1 MSVRDKIKEILS
13 ENYKSFNGSFGQR
26 QNKGK
31 SYLRREDAKRKRKQR
46 AKADSI
52 KPKTKKEIEE
62 EKSLSPAEKRKQQR
76 RQLQGELKLSPL
88 ECVASR
94 LAAYLETRNSKHMF
108 EIFELMEDYPET
120 AKVIRKKSQ
129 ECLPKYPFNVYTTR
143 EWMGESIGD
152 RGSRSEGHSHNWYLS
167 KHKAKKLT
175 ECDKFKLIECGQVSP
190 EDVILY
196 IPAFS
201 KLLER
206 CILEGLIDEPS
217 TNVVREAKTCEEIVL
232 PEKYLE
238 GVIIE
243 IDE

>member
-13 ENYKSFNGSFGQR
+13 ENYKSLNGTFGQK

-31 SYLRREDAKRKRKQR
+31 SYLRREDAKRKKKQR
-46 AKADSI
+46 AKADN
-52 KPKTKKEIEE
+52 KPKTKKELEE
-62 EKSLSPAEKRKQQR
+62 EQSLSPKEKAKLQR
-76 RQLQGELKLSPL
+76 RQLEGEMKLTPL
-88 ECVASR
+88 ECIGSR

-108 EIFELMEDYPET
+108 EIFGLMEDYPEL
-120 AKVIRKKSQ
+120 AKFVRDKSVAA
-129 ECLPKYPFNVYTTR
+129 LPKYPFNVYSTR
-143 EWMGESIGD
+143 EWLGESIGD
-152 RGSRSEGHSHNWYLS
+152 RGHRSDGRHNWYLS
-167 KHKAKKLT
+167 KQKAKKLT

-201 KLLER
+201 KLIER

-217 TNVVREAKTCEEIVL
+217 KNVVREAKTCEEIVL
-232 PEKYLE
+232 PEKYVE

-243 IDE
+243 IDD

>member
-13 ENYKSFNGSFGQR
+13 ENFKSPNGSFGQKK
-26 QNKGK
+26 NKGK
-31 SYLRREDAKRKRKQR
+31 LYLRREDAKRKRKQR
-46 AKADSI
+46 AKEDN
-52 KPKTKKEIEE
+52 KPKTKKELEE
-62 EKSLSPAEKRKQQR
+62 EKLLTPEEKRKQQR

-88 ECVASR
+88 ECVGSR

-108 EIFELMEDYPET
+108 EIFELMEDYP
-120 AKVIRKKSQ
+120 KLGKFIREKSQ
-129 ECLPKYPFNVYTTR
+129 AALPKYPFNVYSTR
-143 EWMGESIGD
+143 EWLGESIGD
-152 RGSRSEGHSHNWYLS
+152 RISRSNGRHNWYLS
-167 KHKAKKLT
+167 KHKAKKLS
-175 ECDKFKLIECGQVSP
+175 ECDKYKLLECSQVSP

-217 TNVVREAKTCEEIVL
+217 TNVVREARTCEEIVL